1 MHTVKSKTI
10 LFDQEARL
18 RMFQGIEVLAKAVSA
33 TMGSHGRMISIDK
46 GRFNEPVSTK
56 DGVSVAKEI
65 GLKDL
70 VQNHGVKIAYEA
82 AERTNKEAG
91 DSTTAAIVLIH
102 AMIEEGMKHVIA
114 RRNVIHLASGMLKAS
129 EAIVN
134 AMQEVTRQIDKQEEL
149 EAIATISAQNADIGK
164 IVAEAIEKVGAD
176 GSIVTD
182 VKPGVPGVAFD
193 FLEGMRIDRG
203 YLSDFFVTDTTRL
216 ECDMND
222 VFVLVC
228 GDKITNSKQVA
239 FIFEALAQERNKKG
253 QGRINCIVIAPGFDS
268 TGMAFFL
275 ENKMKGTLL
284 PVLVKSPLYGEYM
297 RGIMEDIAIKT
308 GGKFFYS
315 EDGRPL
321 PTKVEDAVL
330 TDFGFA
336 ERVIVT
342 SDQTSIIGGLGDQK
356 AIDERVAYIRAHQKK
371 EDDVFKKEQYGE
383 RISRM
388 TGGVGVV
395 HVSAKTEAQT
405 EELRYR
411 VEDALC
417 AAKAALSEGTV
428 PGGGVALL
436 RASQI
441 VVADGKLKAIND
453 DEQAG
458 MQIVLAAIRKPAWQ
472 IATNAGESG
481 DVVVHEILRR
491 ADDGGNLNEGYN
503 LTTRKYEDMRK
514 AGIIDPKKAIRCAL
528 ENAVGVAS
536 TFLTM
541 GGVIIDEELPTE
553 PKK

>member
-1 MHTVKSKTI
+1 
-10 LFDQEARL
+10 
-18 RMFQGIEVLAKAVSA
+18 MFQGIEILAKAVSA

-46 GRFNEPVSTK
+46 GRFNEPVYTK

-65 GLKDL
+65 GVKDL
-70 VQNHGVKIAYEA
+70 VQNHGIKIAYEA

-129 EAIVN
+129 AAIVD
-134 AMQEVTRQIDKQEEL
+134 AMEEVTKPIDTQTQL
-149 EAIATISAQNADIGK
+149 EDIATISAQDEGIGK
-164 IVAEAIEKVGAD
+164 IVAQAIEKVGAD

-182 VKPGVPGVAFD
+182 VKAGTPGLDFD

-203 YLSDFFVTDTTRL
+203 YFSDFFVTDTARL
-216 ECDMND
+216 EYDVND

-228 GDKITNSKQVA
+228 GDKITNSKQIE
-239 FIFEALAQERNKKG
+239 FIFEALARARNKEGK
-253 QGRINCIVIAPGFDS
+253 GRINCIVIAPGFES
-268 TGMAFFL
+268 TGLQFFL
-275 ENKMKGTLL
+275 ENKVRGMILS
-284 PVLVKSPLYGEYM
+284 VLVKSPMYGEYM

-321 PTKVEDAVL
+321 PSKVEEANIQ
-330 TDFGFA
+330 DFGFA

-342 SDQTSIIGGLGDQK
+342 TEQTSIIGGLGSTK

-371 EDDVFKKEQYGE
+371 EDDAFKKEQYGE
-383 RISRM
+383 RISRL

-417 AAKAALSEGTV
+417 AAKASLSEGTV

-441 VVADGKLKAIND
+441 VLADKKLKPIND

-458 MQIVLAAIRKPAWQ
+458 MQIVLSSIRKPAWQ

-481 DVVVHEILRR
+481 DVIVHEILRR
-491 ADDGGNLNEGYN
+491 GEEGGKLDEGFNLI
-503 LTTRKYEDMRK
+503 TRKYEDMRK

-536 TFLTM
+536 LFLT
-541 GGVIIDEELPTE
+541 GGGCIVDEEQTPE
-553 PKK
+553 VKK